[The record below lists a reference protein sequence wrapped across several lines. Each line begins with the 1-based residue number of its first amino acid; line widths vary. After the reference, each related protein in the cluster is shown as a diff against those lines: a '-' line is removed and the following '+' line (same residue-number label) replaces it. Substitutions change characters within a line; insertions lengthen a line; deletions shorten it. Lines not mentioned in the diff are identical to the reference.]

1 MYTVILILP
10 IILIVMANILSLL
23 KKRDKA
29 VGKEANILI
38 IPSLSVILTKVL
50 FGHHLIVFALVYL
63 TTLVLITLLVNII
76 VYNGVPIVEE

>member
-10 IILIVMANILSLL
+10 IVLIVMANILSLIG
-23 KKRDKA
+23 KRDKA
-29 VGKEANILI
+29 VRKECNLLI

-50 FGHHLIVFALVYL
+50 FGHHTLVFILVYITSLLLIV
-63 TTLVLITLLVNII
+63 LLVNII